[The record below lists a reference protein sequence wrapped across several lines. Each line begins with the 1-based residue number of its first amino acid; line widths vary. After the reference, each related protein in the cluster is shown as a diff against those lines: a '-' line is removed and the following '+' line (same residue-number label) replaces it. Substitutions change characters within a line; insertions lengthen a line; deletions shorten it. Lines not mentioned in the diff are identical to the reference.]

1 MNKNT
6 IWLIVGLMT
15 AALIGI
21 VITQAYWINYA
32 VKLNEE
38 QFDKNIGIV
47 LENIANRFE
56 KDELHQAFK
65 SEFFP
70 TTPPKEQDPESSIFD
85 FLESNPDFSR
95 TFSFEGIVPPESY
108 PNMAIAKYFATSRI
122 TTTFDKVIEDFTEMV
137 AAETVR
143 RMPLSSRIKP
153 EVLNQEIITQLSE
166 KGVDLDF
173 NYGVFDNRKRQF
185 IYMKDSDE
193 ETFKKG
199 PDIDQQTIDQLKN
212 SSYRVNLLPE
222 YARGSSVVAAAG
234 KLFIDFPGK
243 RNFLLSSV
251 WLMMLGAIGFTSII
265 LFSFIYT
272 VREIFRQKKL
282 SEIKNDFLNNMTHEF
297 KTPIATISLAADSIT
312 NPSVRSDE
320 AKVTRFANI
329 IKEEN
334 RRMNRQVE
342 RVLQMAMIDKQDFQV
357 KFEEINVNEIIL
369 NAVLPFSI
377 QIDNKK
383 GILDYELNAENPII
397 TADKTHFTN
406 VIHNLLDNANKY
418 SPETPKIKISSSD
431 HKNGIMI
438 SVKDNGIGMS
448 KEDKKLIFDKFFRV
462 HTGDVHDVKGFGLG
476 LSYVK
481 AIMNAHSGT
490 IDVRSELG
498 KGSEFIIYFP
508 KNPK

>member
-1 MNKNT
+1 M
-6 IWLIVGLMT
+6 IVGLMT

-21 VITQAYWINYA
+21 VIMQAYWINYA

-38 QFDKNIGIV
+38 QFDKNIGIA
-47 LENIANRFE
+47 LESIANRFE

-65 SEFFP
+65 GEFFP
-70 TTPPKEQDPESSIFD
+70 SIPQSAKEQESSIFD
-85 FLESNPDFSR
+85 FLNSNPNFDL
-95 TFSFEGIVPPESY
+95 TFSFHALVSKDSFPSIA
-108 PNMAIAKYFATSRI
+108 MAEIYQKNRIISKLDKMIDDFSEMAATGS
-122 TTTFDKVIEDFTEMV
+122 
-137 AAETVR
+137 VR
-143 RMPLSSRIKP
+143 RMPLNKRVNPK
-153 EVLNQEIITQLSE
+153 ELNQAIVSQLSAL
-166 KGVDLDF
+166 GIDLDF
-173 NYGVFDNRKRQF
+173 NYGVFDNRKRKF
-185 IYMKDSDE
+185 IYVKESSNEAFKVGADIKE
-193 ETFKKG
+193 EELNV
-199 PDIDQQTIDQLKN
+199 LKN
-212 SSYRVNLLPE
+212 SPYRVSLLPD
-222 YARGSSVVAAAG
+222 YARGSSVISAAG

-265 LFSFIYT
+265 LISFIYT

-320 AKVTRFANI
+320 SKVTRFANI

-357 KFEEINVNEIIL
+357 KFEEINVNEIIQ

-377 QIDNKK
+377 QIENKN
-383 GILDYELNAENPII
+383 GTLDHELNAQNPVI

-418 SPETPKIKISSSD
+418 SPDTPKIKITSSD
-431 HKNGIMI
+431 HKSGIKI
-438 SVKDNGIGMS
+438 SVFDNGIGMS

-481 AIMNAHSGT
+481 AIMDAHSGT

-498 KGSEFIIYFP
+498 KGSEFIIHFP
-508 KNPK
+508 KNPKTNSPN

>member
-15 AALIGI
+15 AALVGI
-21 VITQAYWINYA
+21 VVMQAYWINFA
-32 VKLNEE
+32 IKLNEE

-70 TTPPKEQDPESSIFD
+70 TTPQSAEDHESSIFN

-95 TFSFEGIVPPESY
+95 TFSFEGIVPPDSF
-108 PNMAIAKYFATSRI
+108 PNMVTAKYFRTSRI

-143 RMPLSSRIKP
+143 RMPLNRRIKP
-153 EVLNQEIITQLSE
+153 MELDREIVRQLSE
-166 KGVDLDF
+166 KGIDLAF
-173 NYGVFDNRKRQF
+173 NYGVFDNKKRQF
-185 IYMKDSDE
+185 VYMKTSDD
-193 ETFKKG
+193 ETFKMGKEIVKEELDG
-199 PDIDQQTIDQLKN
+199 LKN
-212 SSYRVNLLPE
+212 SPYRVNLLPE
-222 YARGSSVVAAAG
+222 YARGSSVISAAG
-234 KLFIDFPGK
+234 KLFMNFPGK
-243 RNFLLSSV
+243 RNYLLSSV
-251 WLMMLGAIGFTSII
+251 WLMMMGAIGFTSII

-272 VREIFRQKKL
+272 IREIFRQKKL

-320 AKVTRFANI
+320 SKVTRFANI

-357 KFEEINVNEIIL
+357 KFEEINVNEIIQ

-383 GILDYELNAENPII
+383 GTLEHELNAQSPVI

-418 SPETPKIKISSSD
+418 SPETPIIKIASSD
-431 HKNGIMI
+431 HKDG
-438 SVKDNGIGMS
+438 VKITVSDNGIGMS

-481 AIMNAHSGT
+481 AIMDAHSGT
-490 IDVRSELG
+490 IQIPQIKEL
-498 KGSEFIIYFP
+498 KLF
-508 KNPK
+508 